1 LFFRSTPRNG
11 PPKAGNEL
19 SSQGEAGSVQP
30 VVRRRR
36 SRRHRRNRIIR
47 RALLLVACGAF
58 SFTFALLALRHLTPS
73 LFRASRPSAA
83 DRREAEASRDRFLQ
97 LQEQVL
103 SQMEARPVYPYS
115 VVPGGIRDVHELRLA
130 AERDPVVASHYRG
143 FDYDHA
149 RVVRLVLAQ
158 TVYVSYRIGNKV
170 YWTRHR
176 VSLKKG
182 ETVITDGR
190 MTARTRCG
198 NRVEE
203 VPQQATS
210 SAEPP
215 AEKFEEPIHPAVG
228 TALRNPPVPFES
240 ALMQRPGVPGLGP
253 APPLSLYDPFGQ
265 GAWTP
270 VFLPSIPGVCPPTQE
285 KNPKKGEVASVAAEV
300 KGNKKKNG
308 DGNPCGGPAGG
319 GGEVPEPGTWLLVAS
334 GLILMYWISRHR
346 LARV

>member
-1 LFFRSTPRNG
+1 VFSGPLPENG

-19 SSQGEAGSVQP
+19 SSQGEPGSVQA

-36 SRRHRRNRIIR
+36 TRRHRRHRIIR
-47 RALLLVACGAF
+47 RALLLIFCAAF
-58 SFTFALLALRHLTPS
+58 SFTFALIALRHLTPS

-83 DRREAEASRDRFLQ
+83 DRGEAEATRNRFLQ
-97 LQEQVL
+97 LQQQAL
-103 SQMEARPVYPYS
+103 GQMEPRPVYPYS
-115 VVPGGIRDVHELRLA
+115 VVPGGIRDAHELKLA
-130 AERDPVVASHYRG
+130 SERDPVVASHYRG

-149 RVVRLVLAQ
+149 RVVRLVLAR

-176 VSLKKG
+176 VKLKKG

-190 MTARTRCG
+190 MTARMRCG

-210 SAEPP
+210 NAEPP
-215 AEKFEEPIHPAVG
+215 VEKFEEPVHPAVG
-228 TALRNPPVPFES
+228 TAVRNPPVPFES
-240 ALMQRPGVPGLGP
+240 ALIHRPGVAGLGP
-253 APPLSLYDPFGQ
+253 APPLSSYDPFGQ

-270 VFLPSIPGVCPPTQE
+270 VFLPEPPKVCTPLQE
-285 KNPKKGEVASVAAEV
+285 KNPKKGEIGSVGAEV
-300 KGNKKKNG
+300 KGGKKKASG
-308 DGNPCGGPAGG
+308 GNPCANSSSS
-319 GGEVPEPGTWLLVAS
+319 EVPEPGTWLLVAS

-346 LARV
+346 LVRV